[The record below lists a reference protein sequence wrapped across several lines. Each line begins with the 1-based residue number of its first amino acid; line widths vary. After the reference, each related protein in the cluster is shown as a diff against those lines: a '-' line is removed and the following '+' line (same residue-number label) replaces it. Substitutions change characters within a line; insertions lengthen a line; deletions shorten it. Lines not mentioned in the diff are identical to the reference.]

1 MGTYLHQAYENSI
14 IKFSIIVPVY
24 NVEKFLRQCLDSIA
38 SQTLKEFEV
47 ICINDG
53 STDNSLEI
61 LNEYATKDKRFI
73 VLSQENQGQGIARN
87 KCIELA
93 KGEYIVFVDPDDFI
107 EFNALEIIYNKFR
120 QTDVD
125 MIQFDY
131 ESCKENGK
139 FSRYKIFKK
148 QVKKYFHCSIKD
160 NEIYNWHNIS
170 KKNLQDMWMAIWNK
184 AYKTAFV
191 KSNNIKMAPNKHGE
205 DHIFSISANLLAKKI
220 LYINKSLYHYRTRLG
235 SAVNKASNDNF
246 CIFQNIELL
255 KNFLVEQ
262 NLFDEYEDSFNN
274 YVVEVL
280 SWHYVNI
287 PTESME
293 RYLKMCKE
301 LLNTQDYKLF
311 IKKTK
316 GNFSPIEKVFS
327 IKNQKVNGVK
337 IKVVTILGIPFKIKH
352 KKENN
357 G

>member
-1 MGTYLHQAYENSI
+1 
-14 IKFSIIVPVY
+14 
-24 NVEKFLRQCLDSIA
+24 
-38 SQTLKEFEV
+38 
-47 ICINDG
+47 
-53 STDNSLEI
+53 
-61 LNEYATKDKRFI
+61 
-73 VLSQENQGQGIARN
+73 
-87 KCIELA
+87 
-93 KGEYIVFVDPDDFI
+93 
-107 EFNALEIIYNKFR
+107 
-120 QTDVD
+120 
-125 MIQFDY
+125 
-131 ESCKENGK
+131 
-139 FSRYKIFKK
+139 
-148 QVKKYFHCSIKD
+148 
-160 NEIYNWHNIS
+160 
-170 KKNLQDMWMAIWNK
+170 
-184 AYKTAFV
+184 
-191 KSNNIKMAPNKHGE
+191 MAPNKHGE

-280 SWHYVNI
+280 SWHYANI

-316 GNFSPIEKVFS
+316 GNFSPIEKIFS

-337 IKVVTILGIPFKIKH
+337 VKVVTILGIPFKMKH